1 MTGHDK
7 TTANNMEPPLDARL
21 AYMFEGEVLNQWDF
35 AVRAFAIMNAALH
48 QRDQETFWFGMDAG
62 LGALGNISKIF
73 FPPGTRSQTQRR
85 GRQLRAA
92 FGVGHDSLLQNRA
105 LRDAFE
111 HFDERIDQWFR
122 QSPRRNFADRLIGP
136 AGMIQGIDA
145 GDMFRHF
152 NPETQAVS
160 VVGDELG
167 LQALIDEVQA
177 LVSRVAEQHKVIWW
191 DRSPD
196 RGGRSTQLRGLRD

>member
-1 MTGHDK
+1 
-7 TTANNMEPPLDARL
+7 
-21 AYMFEGEVLNQWDF
+21 MFEGEILNQWGF
-35 AVRAFAIMNAALH
+35 AVRAFAIMNAALQQGDH
-48 QRDQETFWFGMDAG
+48 ETSWFGMDAG

-92 FGVGHDSLLQNRA
+92 FGVA
-105 LRDAFE
+105 LRDAYE

-122 QSPRRNFADRLIGP
+122 QSPRRNFADRPIGP
-136 AGMIQGIDA
+136 AGMIQGIDP

-152 NPETQAVS
+152 NPDTKAVS
-160 VVGDELG
+160 VVGDKLD
-167 LQALIDEVQA
+167 LQALINEVQT
-177 LVSRVAEQHKVIWW
+177 LVSRVAERHKVIWW

-196 RGGRSTQLRGLRD
+196 GAGDQPSFAG